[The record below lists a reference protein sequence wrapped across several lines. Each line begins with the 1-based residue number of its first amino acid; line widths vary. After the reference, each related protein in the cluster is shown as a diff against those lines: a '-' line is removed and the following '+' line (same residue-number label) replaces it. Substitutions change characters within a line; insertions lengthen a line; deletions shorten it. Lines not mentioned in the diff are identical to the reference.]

1 MLFEQLHLRNI
12 LSFGPDSPPLD
23 LQPLNVLIGPN
34 GSGKSNLLD
43 AISLLNAAPEDIGRP
58 MYGTGGVG
66 GWIWHHQSAPAELTV
81 QLAPEGWPLRYRVS
95 FAPEGGK
102 LCVLEEQLV
111 RMATDG
117 ADESV
122 CAVRPPPRPMLDL
135 SHHSQAALTDA
146 DGEIQPIGG
155 LDRHQS
161 ILKLVDR
168 PWSYPEIGQVVDAF
182 RDIRIHRDWTFGTQ
196 APLRRPQNTGH
207 PSGALQE
214 NAANLGL
221 VLNRLNQDV
230 AAKQR
235 LIEAIK
241 ELYDGIS
248 DILVNVENNEVTVSL
263 REGDMLV
270 PAARL
275 SDGTLRYL
283 CLIAV
288 LCDPT
293 PPRLVCLEEP
303 ELGLHP
309 DILPKLGD
317 LLVDASS
324 RCQLIVTTHSDT
336 LVDKLTDTPESIVV
350 CEKREGQTTM
360 RRLGGDEL
368 RHWLKRYSL
377 GELWTRGELGGTR
390 W

>member
-1 MLFEQLHLRNI
+1 MLIEQLHLKNV

-34 GSGKSNLLD
+34 GAGKSNLLD
-43 AISLLNAAPEDIGRP
+43 AISVLSAAPENIGRP
-58 MYGTGGVG
+58 IYATGGVD
-66 GWIWHHQSAPAELTV
+66 GWTWRHRPTPAELTV
-81 QLAPEGWPLRYRVS
+81 ELAPDGSHLRYRVA
-95 FAPEGGK
+95 FVPQGGQ
-102 LCVLEEQLV
+102 LRVLEEQLI
-111 RMATDG
+111 RIAADG
-117 ADESV
+117 AESV
-122 CAVRPPPRPMLDL
+122 CAVRPPTRPELNLL
-135 SHHSQAALTDA
+135 SHPSEAVLTDA
-146 DGEIQPIGG
+146 DGESHPIGN
-155 LDRHQS
+155 LDLHQS
-161 ILKLVDR
+161 VLKLVDR
-168 PWSYPEIGQVVDAF
+168 PWSYPEIGHVAAAF

-207 PSGALQE
+207 PSGALME

-230 AAKQR
+230 DAKQR
-235 LIEAIK
+235 LTEAIK
-241 ELYDGIS
+241 ELYDDIS

-288 LCDPT
+288 LCDPE

-303 ELGLHP
+303 ELGMHP
-309 DILPKLGD
+309 DILPNLGD

-324 RCQLIVTTHSDT
+324 RCQVIVTTHSDT
-336 LVDKLTDTPESIVV
+336 LVDKLSHTPESVVV
-350 CEKREGQTTM
+350 CEKQEGQTMM

-368 RHWLKRYSL
+368 QHWLKRYSL